1 MWVSIFWDP
10 VSAYFVYGIISSK
23 HFVYA
28 EAVGMVENWQRV
40 VLSTPFNSGL
50 QLHNNMLY
58 HGNPAYPHVGDVR
71 VSFEYAGSTLPGQED
86 RVRPLLCDLMTI
98 FF

>member
-1 MWVSIFWDP
+1 
-10 VSAYFVYGIISSK
+10 
-23 HFVYA
+23 
-28 EAVGMVENWQRV
+28 MVENWQRV